1 MAAIIPNRTNETNSS
16 GSICDSWLVFTTVIR
31 EVDYL
36 PWTKRWQFD
45 FSFIQDRLRD
55 ILIFLEKSVSVSQ
68 ELLDVVDE
76 NDVVIAVK
84 TRGEIHAEGLMHRA
98 VHILVFN
105 SNGEIF
111 LQKRSM
117 SKDEQPGKWD
127 SSAAGHVDS
136 GESYIEC
143 ARREITEELGIVA
156 DLPMETLFKLTASAL
171 TGNEHCM
178 VYRYIFNGQMV
189 LQADE
194 IDDGRWVTPEALDQ
208 KVADKDPGLTEAIC
222 LIWKQY
228 RDLNLKRAGSGSDY
242 PSPDIPA

>member
-1 MAAIIPNRTNETNSS
+1 
-16 GSICDSWLVFTTVIR
+16 
-31 EVDYL
+31 
-36 PWTKRWQFD
+36 
-45 FSFIQDRLRD
+45 
-55 ILIFLEKSVSVSQ
+55 VSHSQ

-76 NDVVIAVK
+76 DDNVIAIT
-84 TRGEIHAEGLMHRA
+84 TRGEIHAKGLMHRA

-105 SNGEIF
+105 SRDELF

-136 GESYIEC
+136 GETYLDC

-156 DLPMETLFKLTASAL
+156 DQSMQLLFRLPASVL

-178 VYRYIFNGQMV
+178 VYRYNFDGPMV

-194 IDDGRWVTPEALDQ
+194 VDDGQWVPAEAMDRR
-208 KVADKDPGLTEAIC
+208 VADHDPCLTQSVC
-222 LIWKQY
+222 LIWKEY
-228 RDLNLKRAGSGSDY
+228 RRRHKTT
-242 PSPDIPA
+242 